1 MLKTLLECHEN
12 QDINMSTA
20 PSPPKKQKKIKKK
33 QQDVTKMNLEVHM
46 LDFLSI
52 SNKFYTN
59 ICHYGIVLPYSAAT
73 CGAVV

>member
-20 PSPPKKQKKIKKK
+20 PSPPKKQKKKKN
-33 QQDVTKMNLEVHM
+33 VTKMNLEVHM
-46 LDFLSI
+46 LYFLSI